1 MEEGYSGPRWE
12 EGELSSEFM
21 SDLLQWLKDE
31 KKLHRKYA
39 YKVRGRRRGE
49 GGEGKGFCWIS
60 HSPTLSPS
68 PSPSSVDNAES

>member
-39 YKVRGRRRGE
+39 YKVSGQERWRRGE
-49 GGEGKGFCWIS
+49 REGQGERGKVRGRGEGMAMSCCF
-60 HSPTLSPS
+60 
-68 PSPSSVDNAES
+68 SVG

>member
-39 YKVRGRRRGE
+39 YKVRGQGE
-49 GGEGKGFCWIS
+49 RGGERGRGRACVS
-60 HSPTLSPS
+60 LL
-68 PSPSSVDNAES
+68 D